1 MPTETQ
7 RQEARRRAREVRS
20 EHAMRR
26 REKEKRLE
34 DLAVAVLVALDRRT
48 DCERQAGQALIAM
61 VEGEGLTL
69 HDAIGWCGSAVSLR
83 TATRLKSLA
92 AGSGR
97 DNIAVDASDDTDDA
111 TEGDLVVVPRAVAG
125 GQGR

>member
-20 EHAMRR
+20 EHATRR

-48 DCERQAGQALIAM
+48 ECERQAGQALTAM
-61 VEGEGLTL
+61 IEGEGLSL
-69 HDAIGWCGSAVSLR
+69 HDAVAWCGSAVSLR

-92 AGSGR
+92 AECESASTALNAI
-97 DNIAVDASDDTDDA
+97 DDAS
-111 TEGDLVVVPRAVAG
+111 EGKSVLAPKDVAG
-125 GQGR
+125 GVGR

>member
-26 REKEKRLE
+26 KEKEKRLE

-48 DCERQAGQALIAM
+48 ECERQAGQALTAM
-61 VEGEGLTL
+61 VEGEGLSL
-69 HDAIGWCGSAVSLR
+69 HDAIRWCGSAVSLR

-92 AGSGR
+92 AGRGP
-97 DNIAVDASDDTDDA
+97 DNAAAAA
-111 TEGDLVVVPRAVAG
+111 TEDTSDDLVVAPRAVAG
-125 GQGR
+125 GEGR

>member
-26 REKEKRLE
+26 KEKEKRLE

-48 DCERQAGQALIAM
+48 ECERQAGRALTAM
-61 VEGEGLTL
+61 VEGEGLSL
-69 HDAIGWCGSAVSLR
+69 HDAIRWCGSAVSLR

-92 AGSGR
+92 AGCGP
-97 DNIAVDASDDTDDA
+97 DNAVDATAEDTS
-111 TEGDLVVVPRAVAG
+111 ERDLVAASEAVAG
-125 GQGR
+125 GEGR